1 MSAFTTAQLQ
11 ELALKFLNLNAQAF
25 DLYLVFFGVWC
36 ILIGY
41 LIFRSIFMPRILGI
55 LLAIS
60 GLGWAMFLAPP
71 LAHHL
76 FPYIAAA
83 SALGEIPLQFWLFVF
98 GVNDQRW
105 HEQAGSS
112 MPQ

>member
-71 LAHHL
+71 L
-76 FPYIAAA
+76 FPTSLPHPPSGRYRCSSGFLS
-83 SALGEIPLQFWLFVF
+83 SA
-98 GVNDQRW
+98 
-105 HEQAGSS
+105 
-112 MPQ
+112 